1 MWSDHNCG
9 VRKNGRSRCLGNP
22 PRTVGSTMIRS
33 RGLNHIQ
40 LNVRNLA
47 RSVRFYEKAFG
58 LKVRFRIGRSMAFLQ
73 SPGADDL
80 ITLNKCGSAEHAG
93 NGGVAHFGFAMDA
106 PIEKCIIQVTRAGGK
121 LVSRGEHAPGMEYAY
136 ISDPDGYVIE
146 LD

>member
-1 MWSDHNCG
+1 MVGKEFVTG
-9 VRKNGRSRCLGNP
+9 VSM
-22 PRTVGSTMIRS
+22 VRS

-47 RSVRFYEKAFG
+47 RSVAFYEKAFG
-58 LKVRFRIGRSMAFLQ
+58 LKVKFRIGRSMAFLQ

-80 ITLNKCGSAEHAG
+80 ITLNKRSSKEGIG

-106 PIEKCIIQVTRAGGK
+106 PIEKSIAQVTRAGGK
-121 LVSRGEHAPGMEYAY
+121 LIDRGEHAPGVEYAY

-146 LD
+146 LQG